1 MHLAHTLIGW
11 SIVISFGLLFLW
23 GILTWI
29 VRRGPGRVF
38 WWLLTFV
45 QVTLLLQLVAGTI
58 LLLAGGRRPLLH
70 YVYGVIFPALVLAVA
85 HVVAREQLADRP
97 WLAFTAASFFSL
109 GLTLRALMTG
119 FGAA

>member
-1 MHLAHTLIGW
+1 MHVAHALIGW
-11 SIVISFGLLFLW
+11 SIVVAFGVLFLW

-29 VRRGPGRVF
+29 IRRGPGRAF

-45 QVTLLLQLVAGTI
+45 QVTLLLQFLAGTI
-58 LLLAGGRRPLLH
+58 LLLAGGSRPLLH
-70 YVYGVIFPALVLAVA
+70 YVYGIIFPGLVLGVA

-119 FGAA
+119 FGIG